1 MRAAAAV
8 ALLTLVLAG
17 FFVERRASLCG
28 AGLLPTNL
36 PYGLHA
42 DWFNGTFWLTD
53 SEGWG
58 VIAPPVELEVSG
70 EADLP
75 VRWMNRYTTEHGFIA
90 EVALE
95 SGETTF
101 VALERPVGSSIRKT
115 RLTPEALQQRAGA
128 KIDGLCW
135 VDVRPRSCFFGM
147 FWAARVLVAAALA
160 GVVVVAIRSGK
171 RA

>member
-8 ALLTLVLAG
+8 AILVFLLAG
-17 FFVERRASLCG
+17 VFVERRASSCG
-28 AGLLPTNL
+28 AGWLPTNL

-58 VIAPPVELEVSG
+58 VIAPPVDLEVSG

-75 VRWMNRYTTEHGFIA
+75 VRWMTRYTTDDGFVA

-101 VALERPVGSSIRKT
+101 VALERPTGSSIRKT
-115 RLTPEALQQRAGA
+115 RLTPERLQQRVGA
-128 KIDGLCW
+128 EIDGLRW
-135 VDVRPRSCFFGM
+135 VDVRPPSCFFGM
-147 FWAARVLVAAALA
+147 FWPARALVAAGLA
-160 GVVVVAIRSGK
+160 GGVVVLLRSGK
-171 RA
+171 RP